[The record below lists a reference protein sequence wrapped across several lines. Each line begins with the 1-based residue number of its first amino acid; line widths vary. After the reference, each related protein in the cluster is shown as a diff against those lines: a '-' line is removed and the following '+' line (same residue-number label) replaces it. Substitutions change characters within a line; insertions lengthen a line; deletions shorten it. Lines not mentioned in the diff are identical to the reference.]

1 METKE
6 IRISAEPQMD
16 PNICRFVIDRPVY
29 DGFYNCRNKAMASGS
44 PLLEALFALPGVT
57 EVLVSGSSITV
68 AKNDPAEWGDLG
80 IKIGE
85 TIRARIAAGGTQ
97 VSPGAAGKQPPL
109 PGLREKVQK
118 IFDEEINPGIAGHGG
133 SVELKD
139 VQGSVI
145 FVTLSGGCQG
155 CASASFTLRYG
166 IEQLLRERVPEVTD
180 VVDVTDHGAGENPYF

>member
-1 METKE
+1 MTTND

-16 PNICRFVIDRPVY
+16 PNICRFVVDRPVY

-57 EVLVSGSSITV
+57 EVLVAGASITV
-68 AKNDPAEWGDLG
+68 AKNGPQEWADLG
-80 IKIGE
+80 RQVGE
-85 TIRARIAAGGTQ
+85 TIRTSIAAGGTL
-97 VSPGAAGKQPPL
+97 VAPGVAAKQPPL

-118 IFDEEINPGIAGHGG
+118 VFDEEINPGIAGHGG

-139 VQGSVI
+139 IQGSVV
-145 FVTLSGGCQG
+145 FVTLAGGCQG